1 MFNVVSLYVG
11 IVPHICILQREWIVK
26 IKTFRSRKPRRE
38 IHLHKNKK
46 SLVITEKFFT
56 DHSIGLNNTLGTDLL
71 DLLYI

>member
-1 MFNVVSLYVG
+1 MMFNVVSLYVG

-46 SLVITEKFFT
+46 VWLLPK
-56 DHSIGLNNTLGTDLL
+56 NNTLGTDLL